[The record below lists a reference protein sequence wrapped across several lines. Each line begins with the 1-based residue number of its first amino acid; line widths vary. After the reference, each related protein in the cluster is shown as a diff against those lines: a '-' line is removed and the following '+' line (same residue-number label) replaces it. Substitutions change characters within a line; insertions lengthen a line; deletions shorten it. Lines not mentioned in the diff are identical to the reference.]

1 MCMNVPSASPKVPE
15 FISNKV
21 IDGKYYILDPDAQ
34 AKQNLSIICAGKE
47 TCSEAYHIDR
57 RKFEFFAIEFVASGS
72 CELTLNGKKNELPAG
87 SFFIYGP
94 NSPHKIRRI
103 GDVPLVKY
111 FVDFAGQEAL
121 SRMEEFDLGEGSQF
135 YAGNR
140 RWIQDI
146 FEQLLECS
154 ELDRAEARR
163 LGEQLLKLLFVRLST
178 DRQPFGSV
186 QPHSNETFS
195 RCFHYITENFL
206 KINTINE
213 VSAACSVNGVYV
225 SRLFK
230 RYTKETPYQM
240 LTRLKVTYAAN
251 LILRENLSVKQVGA
265 QVGFDDPYH
274 FSRVFK
280 RVNGLSPKRY
290 ATFIK
295 RGSLPSHRAMSV

>member
-1 MCMNVPSASPKVPE
+1 MFKSSSVPKVLE
-15 FISNKV
+15 FISNNV
-21 IDGKYYILDPDAQ
+21 IDGKYYILDPDASL
-34 AKQNLSIICAGKE
+34 KQDLSIICAGKE

-57 RKFEFFAIEFVASGS
+57 RQFEFFAIEFVASGS
-72 CELTLNGKKNELPAG
+72 CELTLNGKKSELPAG
-87 SFFIYGP
+87 NFFIYGP
-94 NSPHKIRRI
+94 NSPHRIRRV
-103 GDVPLVKY
+103 GDAPLVKY

-121 SRMEEFDLGEGSQF
+121 SLMEESDLEEGSQF

-154 ELDRAEARR
+154 ELDRIEARR
-163 LGEQLLKLLFVRLST
+163 LGKQLLQLLFVRLST
-178 DRQPFGSV
+178 DRQPVGSV
-186 QPHSNETFS
+186 QPPSNETFS
-195 RCFHYITENFL
+195 RCFEYITDNFL

-213 VSAACSVNGVYV
+213 VSAACSVNGVYI

-240 LTRLKVTYAAN
+240 LTRLKVTYAAD
-251 LILRENLSVKQVGA
+251 LIMRGNLSVKQVGA
-265 QVGFDDPYH
+265 KVGFDDPYH

-295 RGSLPSHRAMSV
+295 RGSLSSHRAI

>member
-1 MCMNVPSASPKVPE
+1 MCMFKFSTVPKVPE

-21 IDGKYYILDPDAQ
+21 IDGKYYILDPDAPTEQ
-34 AKQNLSIICAGKE
+34 ELSIICAGKE

-72 CELTLNGKKNELPAG
+72 CELTLNGKKSELPAG

-103 GDVPLVKY
+103 GDTPLVKY

-121 SRMEEFDLGEGSQF
+121 SYMKEFDLVEGSQF
-135 YAGNR
+135 HVGNR

-154 ELDRAEARR
+154 ELDRIEARR
-163 LGEQLLKLLFVRLST
+163 LGKQLLKLLFVRLST
-178 DRQPFGSV
+178 DRQPVGLV
-186 QPHSNETFS
+186 QPPSNETFS
-195 RCFHYITENFL
+195 RCFQYITENFL
-206 KINTINE
+206 KITTINE
-213 VSAACSVNGVYV
+213 VSAACSVNSVYV

-230 RYTKETPYQM
+230 RYSKETPYQM
-240 LTRLKVTYAAN
+240 LTRLKVTYAAD
-251 LILRENLSVKQVGA
+251 LILRGNLSVKQVGA
-265 QVGFDDPYH
+265 KVGFDDPYH

-280 RVNGLSPKRY
+280 RVNGLSPMRY

-295 RGSLPSHRAMSV
+295 RGSLPSHKAVSV

>member
-1 MCMNVPSASPKVPE
+1 MCMIMPSVSPKVPE

-21 IDGKYYILDPDAQ
+21 IDGRYYILDPDAP
-34 AKQNLSIICAGKE
+34 AKQDLSIICAGKE

-103 GDVPLVKY
+103 GDAPLVKY

-121 SRMEEFDLGEGSQF
+121 SHMKEFDLREGSQF

-146 FEQLLECS
+146 FEQLLECA

-178 DRQPFGSV
+178 DRQPVGSV

-195 RCFHYITENFL
+195 RCFQYITENFL

-230 RYTKETPYQM
+230 RYSKESPYQM

-295 RGSLPSHRAMSV
+295 RGSLPSHQARSA

>member
-1 MCMNVPSASPKVPE
+1 MCMTDAPNTPKVPE

-21 IDGKYYILDPDAQ
+21 IDGRYYILDPDAP
-34 AKQNLSIICAGKE
+34 AKRDLSIICAGKE
-47 TCSEAYHIDR
+47 TCSEAYRIDR
-57 RKFEFFAIEFVASGS
+57 RKFEFFAIEFVASGA
-72 CELTLNGKKNELPAG
+72 CELILNGKKNELRAG

-103 GDVPLVKY
+103 GDDPLVKY

-121 SRMEEFDLGEGSQF
+121 SRMEEFQLGEGSQF

-154 ELDRAEARR
+154 EIDRTEARR

-178 DRQPFGSV
+178 DRQPVGAP

-195 RCFHYITENFL
+195 RCFQYIAENFL
-206 KINTINE
+206 TINTIDE

-240 LTRLKVTYAAN
+240 LTRLKVNYAAD

-265 QVGFDDPYH
+265 AVGYEDPFH

-290 ATFIK
+290 ASFIK
-295 RGSLPSHRAMSV
+295 RGTLPSQRAFSA